1 MKVDDLNKSLIDF
14 LRLSFGGKNI
24 ECFVFEK
31 GKEDENIITLSNAE
45 VKEMID
51 GIENF
56 EHDMNTVTGTIKQ
69 LKLKFLNVLSRK
81 ISHHNQ

>member
-1 MKVDDLNKSLIDF
+1 MNDSIESL
-14 LRLSFGGKNI
+14 
-24 ECFVFEK
+24 
-31 GKEDENIITLSNAE
+31 
-45 VKEMID
+45 
-51 GIENF
+51 

>member
-1 MKVDDLNKSLIDF
+1 
-14 LRLSFGGKNI
+14 
-24 ECFVFEK
+24 
-31 GKEDENIITLSNAE
+31 
-45 VKEMID
+45 MID